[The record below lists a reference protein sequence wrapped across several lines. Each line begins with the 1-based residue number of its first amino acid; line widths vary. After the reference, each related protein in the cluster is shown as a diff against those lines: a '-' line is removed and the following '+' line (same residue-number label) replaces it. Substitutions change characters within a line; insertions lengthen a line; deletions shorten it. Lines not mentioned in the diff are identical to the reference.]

1 MTKKEKE
8 VYKSKNSGR
17 LDKNGLKKRRKTL
30 SEEERELHEAYQM
43 LLSEHNKK
51 VRKRTKQK
59 LAVMTALMKVGMS
72 NAGQTKVN

>member
-30 SEEERELHEAYQM
+30 VEQEMEVHEAYQM

-51 VRKRTKQK
+51 VRSRTKAK
-59 LAVMTALMKVGMS
+59 LAVMTALMKVGS
-72 NAGQTKVN
+72 GQNKMN